1 MDERAHGMVWATFAA
16 DALALGAH
24 WIYDPA
30 VVRKR
35 FGQVDRYLAPGP
47 DSYHPGKAAG
57 DQTHYGDQMLV
68 LLESLAENGGRFH
81 LDDFADRW
89 RTLFRDYRGYVDK
102 ATKATLQRFAQGH
115 GPEISGS
122 SSSDLAGAGRIAPLV
137 YAYRVDPEA
146 CLAAVRA
153 QTAMTHNHPE
163 VVEAA
168 GYFAR
173 VALHVLSGRHPADA
187 LEIGLAELSLRDPA
201 ASWVRHGLESASMET
216 EAAVLD
222 FGQSCAVDG
231 AFPSV
236 VHLIA
241 RYADDLREG
250 LIQNVM
256 VGGDSAGRGLL
267 VGMVLGAHLGYGA
280 LPTEWTEGLRAGE
293 KIRRLLERI
302 DGAKRGQQTHGF

>member
-1 MDERAHGMVWATFAA
+1 MNDKARGMLWAAFAA

-24 WIYDPA
+24 WIYDPSLIK
-30 VVRKR
+30 KR
-35 FGQVDRYLAPGP
+35 FGRVERYLAPGP

-68 LLESLAENGGRFH
+68 LLESLAENGGRFN
-81 LDDFADRW
+81 LEDFADRW
-89 RTLFRDYRGYVDK
+89 RALFRHYKGYVDK
-102 ATKATLQRFAQGH
+102 ATKATLQRFAEGH
-115 GPEISGS
+115 GPATSGS

-137 YAYRVDPEA
+137 YAYRDDPQT
-146 CLAAVRA
+146 CLAAARA
-153 QTAMTHNHPE
+153 QTAMTHNPPT
-163 VVEAA
+163 VLDAA
-168 GYFAR
+168 AYFAQ
-173 VALHVLSGRHPADA
+173 VALHVLAGRHPADA
-187 LEIGLAELSLRDPA
+187 LETGIRELSLEDPL

-241 RYADDLREG
+241 RYAEDLREG
-250 LIQNVM
+250 LIHNVM

-267 VGMVLGAHLGYGA
+267 VGMVLGAHHGDEA
-280 LPTEWTEGLRAGE
+280 LPRQWTEELRAGE
-293 KIRRLLERI
+293 TIRGLLERI
-302 DGAKRGQQTHGF
+302 DRAKGHQKRHAS